1 MERESRSWVVVSSE
15 EGPGIMKWCGNTL
28 ILSDHSLLT
37 VRDGNL
43 ELRGEGWVR
52 RKKGDTENTD
62 LVRVCKFGDNTM
74 ARRIAKMVGKLVEA

>member
-1 MERESRSWVVVSSE
+1 
-15 EGPGIMKWCGNTL
+15 MKWCGDTL

-43 ELRGEGWVR
+43 ELRGAGWGR

-62 LVRVCKFGDNTM
+62 LVRVCKFGDNAM
-74 ARRIAKMVGKLVEA
+74 ARQIAERVGKLVEA